1 MVEEISLSAINE
13 SEATEKLHLLKTG
26 HPSGP
31 RLAVFQENDERF
43 SEICNQAELKSRF
56 LESLTKIMDRVTDA
70 ERLLII
76 VCAHGADSDDV
87 QKVGNASKGDFLIG
101 EDENGDPQLC
111 SQSSLLKAIPDLKS
125 KAVTLLTTSCFA
137 GTWTNSQ
144 YTLVAGSRSKES
156 LALPA
161 SGSGR
166 ARGGTF
172 TAALTSTLADEW
184 GQRLPRMNS
193 MENMLPSGQLSRL
206 HLKTFEGHRKQKEEE
221 IPVLLPYHY
230 KPSFSLELGAQITS
244 QFEGIPTLARA
255 IDFGR
260 LVEPNPSE
268 DGPTRMKTGSLAS
281 SVRYWGKNNV
291 IHERC
296 SNIVLS
302 KLIVKYKKGN
312 ASPEDRKKLKAMLA
326 HRREVNSLANFSA
339 KLLDSELPSVED
351 WSESSESA
359 AGAHQL
365 FQKYSGLWGIFAK
378 VPGGDLIRGAKY
390 SKHRSY
396 LYAAITSSGHE
407 EKTAVLRICEALG

>member
-1 MVEEISLSAINE
+1 M
-13 SEATEKLHLLKTG
+13 
-26 HPSGP
+26 
-31 RLAVFQENDERF
+31 
-43 SEICNQAELKSRF
+43 
-56 LESLTKIMDRVTDA
+56 
-70 ERLLII
+70 
-76 VCAHGADSDDV
+76 
-87 QKVGNASKGDFLIG
+87 
-101 EDENGDPQLC
+101 
-111 SQSSLLKAIPDLKS
+111 
-125 KAVTLLTTSCFA
+125 
-137 GTWTNSQ
+137 
-144 YTLVAGSRSKES
+144 
-156 LALPA
+156 
-161 SGSGR
+161 
-166 ARGGTF
+166 
-172 TAALTSTLADEW
+172 
-184 GQRLPRMNS
+184 
-193 MENMLPSGQLSRL
+193 
-206 HLKTFEGHRKQKEEE
+206 
-221 IPVLLPYHY
+221 
-230 KPSFSLELGAQITS
+230 
-244 QFEGIPTLARA
+244 ARA

-268 DGPTRMKTGSLAS
+268 DGPTRMRMGSLAS

-302 KLIVKYKKGN
+302 KPIVKYKKGN

-326 HRREVNSLANFSA
+326 HRREVNSLASFSA

-351 WSESSESA
+351 WSESSEST